1 MEEFERFVQARWGSL
16 LRTAYLLTGDRQLAE
31 DLLQDAL
38 SRTAERWP
46 QLAGSGSPEAYV
58 RRCLYNGAVDGW
70 RRRARRREVIGADS
84 VLEGASS
91 GRAQRDVVGDVD
103 ARVVLRQ
110 ALEQLTAR
118 QRAVLVLRF
127 YEDLTEVQTADV
139 LGCSVN
145 TVKSQ
150 TRKAL
155 NRLRV
160 IAPDLSEAFTGKV
173 VAR

>member
-1 MEEFERFVQARWGSL
+1 MEGFERFVQARWGPL

-31 DLLQDAL
+31 DLLQEAL
-38 SRTAERWP
+38 SRMAERWP
-46 QLAGSGSPEAYV
+46 QLADSGSPEAYA

-70 RRRARRREVIGADS
+70 RRRARRREVLGADL
-84 VLEGASS
+84 VMGGARP
-91 GRAQRDVVGDVD
+91 GGRDVVGDID
-103 ARVVLRQ
+103 SKVVLRR

-127 YEDLTEVQTADV
+127 YEDLTEVQTAEV

-155 NRLRV
+155 DRLRV
-160 IAPDLSEAFTGKV
+160 VAPELSEAFTGGV